1 MATHS
6 SILAWKIP
14 WTEEP
19 GGLQSKGWQRVWHDW
34 AIKHVRTLTLWRAI
48 SFTWSLPTY
57 MLISSKNALRER
69 FVIIFDQISL
79 HCAQPSWHK
88 LTHILC
94 VTIGTWYLLSEWQN
108 EWMNEWMNLR
118 RVRVFPGSH
127 SWWKRRPRSSELS
140 VGSCSFHPTTGRLGM
155 LTRDSLVWFP
165 GLLVRAYK
173 TFSFHIPQRSSL
185 LSGVITKW
193 LFWWKFSLPVC
204 PEGLPRWH

>member
-34 AIKHVRTLTLWRAI
+34 ATKHVRTLTLWRAI

-108 EWMNEWMNLR
+108 EWMNELKE
-118 RVRVFPGSH
+118 G
-127 SWWKRRPRSSELS
+127 E
-140 VGSCSFHPTTGRLGM
+140 
-155 LTRDSLVWFP
+155 
-165 GLLVRAYK
+165 
-173 TFSFHIPQRSSL
+173 
-185 LSGVITKW
+185 
-193 LFWWKFSLPVC
+193 SLPRFTQLVKKKAQVFRTQC
-204 PEGLPRWH
+204 RQLFFPPYHRASRNADQRQPCVVPRTACQSI